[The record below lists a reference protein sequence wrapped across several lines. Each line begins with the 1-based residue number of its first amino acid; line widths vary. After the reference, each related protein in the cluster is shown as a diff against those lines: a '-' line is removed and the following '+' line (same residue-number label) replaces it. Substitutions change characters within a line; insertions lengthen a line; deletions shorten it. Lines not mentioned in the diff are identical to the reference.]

1 MEKKVNLF
9 KDSKLKDIDNLTNN
23 LIGNN
28 EHIKQ
33 ENAYNK
39 INIVPKNKSIRRIP
53 LNLTILPNKINKLKN
68 IAKQNNLSVSA
79 LLEQIIDQL

>member
-1 MEKKVNLF
+1 MEKKLFFF

-33 ENAYNK
+33 ENAYK
-39 INIVPKNKSIRRIP
+39 K
-53 LNLTILPNKINKLKN
+53 
-68 IAKQNNLSVSA
+68 
-79 LLEQIIDQL
+79 

>member
-1 MEKKVNLF
+1 MEKKNNLF
-9 KDSKLKDIDNLTNN
+9 KNSKLKDIDNLTNN

-33 ENAYNK
+33 ENGYNK
-39 INIVPKNKSIRRIP
+39 INIVPKSKSIRRMP

-68 IAKQNNLSVSA
+68 IAKQNNLSVSS